1 MQNNGIVK
9 QIKNAARIIGSTLG
23 PNGSLVAITT
33 ENPNTHKSETILTKD
48 GYKVSQSLSDNSP
61 GANFVR
67 QVCKRQVKEVGDGTT
82 SVAVLLSHL
91 VDYSLKDLLALQKL
105 EKPLKSYLDRVA
117 VKKIDRQSLY
127 NMAMVSSNGDAQI
140 SSVVADVVG
149 RNGKDGHYIVEE
161 RDQDGITSEQIK
173 GYVLDSGYTNQAFVN
188 TKTGVEMVNPVVLVK
203 EYISLSDLSGYANQA
218 IQENRPFLC
227 IGQCDEQALSSL
239 VANHLNGVGQ
249 FCNVT
254 FTAIGNK
261 RADLV
266 ADLTMLAP
274 HIKKAHITRKMATFE
289 YDETDD
295 IKQLCKAIANDSK
308 SLSGAEKAWCKERLA
323 RLESKI
329 AKIYVGAETTAQMV
343 EIKDRLEDAILAV
356 MQGFDGYVP
365 GAGQAL
371 ADFADTIQI
380 YPAKCKKIWNVIRD
394 AVKVRDVP
402 ESVIEPANLVYQVY
416 KTAVEQAILIKR
428 TCYAI

>member
-1 MQNNGIVK
+1 MQAEIIK
-9 QIKNAARIIGSTLG
+9 QIKSAARIIGSTLG
-23 PNGSLVAITT
+23 PDGKLVAITK
-33 ENPNTHKSETILTKD
+33 ENPNTHASETILTKD
-48 GYKVSQSLSDNSP
+48 GYKVSQSITDNSP

-67 QVCKRQVKEVGDGTT
+67 QVCKRQVREVGDGTT

-91 VDYSLKDLLALQKL
+91 VDYSLKDLMVFKQL
-105 EKPLKSYLDRVA
+105 EKPLKDYLEKVA
-117 VKKIDRQSLY
+117 VKKIDYESLY
-127 NMAMVSSNGDAQI
+127 NMAMVSSNGDKQI
-140 SSVVADVVG
+140 SSVVADVIS

-161 RDQDGITSEQIK
+161 RDQDGITSEQIR

-188 TKTGVEMVNPVVLVK
+188 TKTGVEMIDPVVFVS
-203 EYISLSDLSGYANQA
+203 EYISLKDIAEPASQA
-218 IQENRPFLC
+218 IKENRPFLC

-249 FCNVT
+249 FCNIT
-254 FTAIGNK
+254 FTALGNK
-261 RADLV
+261 RADMA
-266 ADLTMLAP
+266 ADLAVLAP
-274 HIKKAHITRKMATFE
+274 HIKKVHITRKMATFE
-289 YDETDD
+289 YKESAET
-295 IKQLCKAIANDSK
+295 KQLCKAIANECK
-308 SLSGAEKAWCKERLA
+308 TLAGAEKAWYKERLA

-356 MQGFDGYVP
+356 IQGFDGYVP

-371 ADFADTIQI
+371 ENFGKTIHI
-380 YPAKCKKIWNVIRD
+380 YPSKANKIWHVIRD
-394 AVKVRDVP
+394 AVGAKDVP
-402 ESVIEPANLVYQVY
+402 DTIIEPANLVYQVY